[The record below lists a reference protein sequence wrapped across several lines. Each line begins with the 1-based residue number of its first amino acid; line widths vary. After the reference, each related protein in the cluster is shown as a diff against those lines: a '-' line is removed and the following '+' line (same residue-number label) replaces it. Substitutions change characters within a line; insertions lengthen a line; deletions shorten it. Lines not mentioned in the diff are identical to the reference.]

1 MKFAKKI
8 IRAALLIAVVILGQ
22 GQAMAQDRPLVVG
35 TGSTFRPFGYLT
47 PDNKHVGFDIDV
59 ITAIADAAKFKIS
72 IVSTPFGALIPGLN
86 NGDRDIAISAMSI
99 TPQRMESVDFSNP
112 YQLAHL
118 VVLAGPSVPE
128 TKFSDFKNRRVG
140 VGLGQTADTVVSE
153 LFGKTNPNLRRF
165 ENTPLLIEELLQGG
179 IDAAVGDVSV
189 MSFYLKSNPDKKLR
203 VIRDAQ
209 FKDGYIGIAVK
220 KGNKELLG
228 RINAGLK
235 QIIDNGQYAQIYKK
249 WFDAAAPKLP
259 DAIPKQM

>member
-1 MKFAKKI
+1 MRWFYLLTKLLQVTLVT
-8 IRAALLIAVVILGQ
+8 ALSASCVIAQERTLI
-22 GQAMAQDRPLVVG
+22 VG
-35 TGSTFRPFGYLT
+35 TGSTYRPFGFLT
-47 PDNKHVGFDIDV
+47 PDNKLIGFDVDV
-59 ITAIADAAKFKIS
+59 ITAVADAAKLKIS

-86 NGDRDIAISAMSI
+86 NGDRDIAISAMTI
-99 TPQRMESVDFSNP
+99 TPQRQESVDFSNP

-118 VVLAGPSVPE
+118 VVLASPSATE
-128 TKFSDFKNRRVG
+128 SKFLDFKNRRIG

-153 LFGKTNPNLRRF
+153 AFGKTSPNIRRF

-209 FKDGYIGIAVK
+209 FKEGYIGMAVK
-220 KGNKELLG
+220 KGNRELLG
-228 RINAGLK
+228 RLNGGLK

-249 WFDAAAPKLP
+249 WFDQNPPKLP
-259 DAIPKQM
+259 DSIPKLP